1 MSLQRTFNMW
11 RNYWTVAVRA
21 LAKSK
26 TYSIINIAGLAIGMA
41 ACIMILLY
49 IRYEQSYDSWLP
61 DVQNTYELQTWRPH
75 PADGDA
81 FFSQMS
87 AYVSKDRIKKDYPEI
102 VAAVYALNTAPVF
115 FKDGQASP
123 TKDYII
129 ADDDFEKVVNLPLV
143 AGVGLPAVGT
153 AMISQTEARNRFGT
167 DQVLGRT
174 MTTISKGVTYDFKIA
189 GIFKDIPKNS
199 SLKINAIERVD
210 FNSFDANDPNALT
223 CWGCQSGWVFLKLRP
238 GADVK
243 SMEAREPAWEKR
255 NIPDE
260 PNGNIRFNQGD
271 DEDWH
276 FINLRDVHLGKAQGG
291 RMTPGNDHRTIVTFA
306 IIAVLILGMAVVNF
320 TNLATARAS
329 QRAREVALR
338 KVLGAN
344 RKQLIVQFLGEAI
357 LISGLAMLIALALVE
372 LLVRPFAAF
381 LRADLSLNYFGAS
394 GILLPALALTLLV
407 GIVSGLYPALFLSRF
422 QPAQVLKANRSA
434 SETPG
439 SGRLRVALVV
449 LQFAVSI
456 GLIVCTAVIYGQT
469 VFARSVDPGY
479 RRDHIL
485 QVENL
490 NRAELVPKADT
501 IIEQMKRIPG
511 VVAVALTEIGIN
523 TGTTSATGVIPAG
536 SNTMVSLG
544 QYNVTPGYFD
554 AMGLKLL
561 AGRWFDPNRPGDD
574 MTLDFP
580 RNKNQ
585 EIALAARGVNVVLNA
600 YAVRKLGFKS
610 PQDAIGK
617 VFRSELFDPGTG
629 MVNITIIGVV
639 ADSRFRTVRT
649 PIEPIMFQ
657 DARVGP
663 AWMIIRYRGDPATI
677 EAAVER
683 QWKQITNDVPFE
695 AKFSEDV
702 IHDLYKAEDARAQIF
717 AAFSLLAVIIGCL
730 GLFGLAAFTAERR
743 TKEIGIRK
751 VLGARTR
758 DIVRLLVWQFS
769 RPVII
774 ANVIAWPIAWW
785 FMRDWLNTF
794 DQRITLTPVPFLMAA
809 AIALAIAIG
818 TVVGHAVKVAR
829 ANPIHALRYE

>member
-1 MSLQRTFNMW
+1 MW

-61 DVQNTYELQTWRPH
+61 DVQDTYELQTWRPH
-75 PADGDA
+75 PSDGEA

-87 AYVSKDRIKKDYPEI
+87 AYVSKDRIKKDYPEV
-102 VAAVYALNTAPVF
+102 VAAVYALGTEPVF
-115 FKDGQASP
+115 LKDGQASP
-123 TKDYII
+123 TKDYMI

-143 AGVGLPAVGT
+143 SGTGLPAVGT
-153 AMISQTEARNRFGT
+153 AMISQTEAKNRFGT

-174 MTTISKGVTYDFKIA
+174 MSTISQGVTRDFKITA
-189 GIFKDIPKNS
+189 VFKDIPKNS
-199 SLKINAIERVD
+199 NMRINAIERLD
-210 FNSFDANDPNALT
+210 FNSFYANDPNSLT
-223 CWGCQSGWVFLKLRP
+223 CWGCQAGWVFLKLKP
-238 GADVK
+238 GADIK
-243 SMEAREPAWEKR
+243 SMQAREPAWEKR

-276 FINLRDVHLGKAQGG
+276 FINFRDIHLGKAQTGK
-291 RMTPGNDHRTIVTFA
+291 MTPGNDHRTIATFA
-306 IIAVLILGMAVVNF
+306 IIAALILGMAVVNF

-344 RKQLIVQFLGEAI
+344 RKQLIVQFLAEAI
-357 LISGLAMLIALALVE
+357 LISALAMLVALTLVE

-381 LRADLSLNYFGAS
+381 LNADLTLNYFGVR
-394 GILLPALALTLLV
+394 GIFLPAIALTFLV

-434 SETPG
+434 AETPG
-439 SGRLRVALVV
+439 SGRLRVALVI

-456 GLIVCTAVIYGQT
+456 GLIICTAVIYGQT

-479 RRDHIL
+479 KRDHIL
-485 QVENL
+485 QVKNL
-490 NRAELVPKADT
+490 NRAELLPKADT
-501 IIEQMKRIPG
+501 IIEQMKRVPG
-511 VVAVALTEIGIN
+511 VVAAGLTEIGVN
-523 TGTTSATGVIPAG
+523 TGNTSSTGVIPPG
-536 SNTMVSLG
+536 SNTMVPLG
-544 QYNVTPGYFD
+544 QYDVTPGYFD

-561 AGRWFDPNRPGDD
+561 AGRWFDPNRAGDD

-580 RNKNQ
+580 RNRNQ
-585 EIALAARGVNVVLNA
+585 EVALAARGVNMVLNA
-600 YAVRKLGFKS
+600 SAVRKLGFKS

-639 ADSRFRTVRT
+639 GDSRFRTVRT

-657 DARVGP
+657 DARIGP
-663 AWMIIRYRGDPATI
+663 AWMIIRYRGDPATV
-677 EAAVER
+677 EAAVAR

-695 AKFSEDV
+695 ASFSEDV
-702 IHDLYKAEDARAQIF
+702 IRDLYKAEDSRAKIF
-717 AAFSLLAVIIGCL
+717 AAFSLLAVLIGCL

-785 FMRDWLNTF
+785 MMRDWLNGF
-794 DQRITLTPVPFLMAA
+794 DQRIPLTPVPFLIAA
-809 AIALAIAIG
+809 LIA
-818 TVVGHAVKVAR
+818 
-829 ANPIHALRYE
+829 